1 MRKILFST
9 ILYFLIGVN
18 FTYAQKATLTGRVVT
33 AKDGTPVEYASIL
46 LNESGLWA
54 VTDQQGLFTIHHI
67 SPGKVTL
74 SVRCLG
80 YAPYTRLLDLKDN
93 NQNLRIPLQASN
105 LKLNEVQVVA
115 RRKEN
120 ESTTS
125 YTIGRQALDNQ
136 QILNLS
142 DVTALLPGGKTV
154 NSTLI
159 DNNRIGLRSQSN
171 EKGNSSFGTAIEV
184 DGVRINN
191 NAEMGETLGAG
202 TRNLSSS
209 NIEGV
214 EIITGIPSVEYG
226 DLSNGLIKVKT
237 RRGKSPLVIEGKIN
251 QYTTQTALNKGLDL
265 GHQGGLLNL
274 SFEHARSF
282 SDASSPHTAYQ
293 RNVFSAN
300 YMNVFMKSTRP
311 VTLNAGI
318 TGKLGGYNSKADPDQ
333 DREDYSQSRDNT
345 VNGHLSL
352 NWLLEKKWITNLS
365 LSTAINY
372 TDRLSTDYTNTN
384 SASTQPYIHAFK
396 EGYNIAE
403 NYDDHPDAS
412 IILGPTGYWY
422 VKRYIDSKP
431 LDYNVKL
438 KAIWHHL
445 FGKIKNQFL
454 IGTEYTNSQNKGRG
468 LYYTDMRYAPTWREY
483 RYDKLP
489 SLDNMTLYGENKMI
503 IPVKQYSSLT
513 LSAGIRE
520 DITSIH
526 KSDYG
531 TVSSI
536 SPRFNSR
543 YVFWQNQ
550 HKKWITGL
558 SIYAG
563 WGKSVKL
570 PSFQV
575 LYPSPSYSDQ
585 LAFSST
591 SDTKNKS
598 YYAYYTYPEKKL
610 YNPDLKWQYNHQ
622 TDIGIELK
630 SSIFTLSVSAF
641 YSKTFNPYMAT
652 EVYTPFTYKYTSP
665 TALQKCDI
673 PATNR
678 QFTINPTTGIV
689 TVTDA
694 TGALN
699 AVDLPNELRDTYNRN
714 TKYVNASPVRRYGIE
729 WIADFAQIET
739 LHTQIRLDGNYYHYK
754 GLDETL
760 FCDVPMGIN
769 SRQSDGKLYQYIG
782 YYRGSNATSTGYSA
796 NASVNNGTI
805 SRQVNLNAT
814 ITTHIP
820 KIRMIMALRI
830 ECSLYH
836 YDKALCEYEDG
847 YRGYAVTKSSDNF
860 GIPYNGSIENQY
872 VVVYPEYYSTWN
884 NPNTLIPFTEK
895 YVWARKNDQDLYNDL
910 SKLVV
915 RSNYPYTLNANR
927 LSKYYSV
934 NFSVTK
940 EIGDH
945 ISISFYANN
954 FFNNMNKVQSSQT
967 DLETT
972 LFGSGYI
979 PSFYY
984 GLSLQLKI

>member
-18 FTYAQKATLTGRVVT
+18 FTCAQKATLTGRVVT

-74 SVRCLG
+74 IVRCLG
-80 YAPYTRLLDLKDN
+80 YASYTQLLDIKGN
-93 NQNLRIPLQASN
+93 YQNLRIPLQASN

-171 EKGNSSFGTAIEV
+171 EMGNSSFGTAIEV

-191 NAEMGETLGAG
+191 NAEMGETLGSG

-209 NIEGV
+209 NIESV

-226 DLSNGLIKVKT
+226 DLSNGLIKVKN
-237 RRGKSPLVIEGKIN
+237 RKGKSPLIIESKIN
-251 QYTTQTALNKGLDL
+251 QHTTQTALNKGLDL
-265 GHQGGLLNL
+265 GYQAGILNL

-282 SDASSPHTAYQ
+282 SDAASPHTAYQ

-300 YMNVFMKSTRP
+300 YMNVFMRSTRP
-311 VTLNAGI
+311 VTLNVGI
-318 TGKLGGYNSKADPDQ
+318 TGNIGGYNSKADPDQ
-333 DREDYSQSRDNT
+333 DRDDYTQSRDNT
-345 VNGHLSL
+345 VSGHLSL

-365 LSTAINY
+365 FSTAINY
-372 TDRLSTDYTNTN
+372 ADRLSTDYTNTS
-384 SASTQPYIHAFK
+384 SASTQPYIHASE

-403 NYDDHPDAS
+403 NYNNHPDAS

-422 VKRYIDSKP
+422 VKKHTDSKP
-431 LDYNVKL
+431 LDYDIKL
-438 KAIWHHL
+438 KAIWNYL
-445 FGKIKNQFL
+445 FGKTKNQFL
-454 IGTEYTNSQNKGRG
+454 TGTEYTKSQNKGRG

-503 IPVKQYSSLT
+503 ISVSQYSSLT
-513 LSAGIRE
+513 LTAGIRE

-526 KSDYG
+526 KSHYG

-550 HKKWITGL
+550 HKRWVTGL

-591 SDTKNKS
+591 SDTRNKS
-598 YYAYYTYPEKKL
+598 YYAYYTYPEKRS

-630 SSIFTLSVSAF
+630 SSIATLSVSAF
-641 YSKTFNPYMAT
+641 YSKTFNPYMAA
-652 EVYTPFTYKYTSP
+652 EIYTPFTYKYTSP

-673 PATNR
+673 PAANR
-678 QFTINPTTGIV
+678 LFAINPTTGIV

-694 TGALN
+694 TGTLK
-699 AVDLPNELRDTYNRN
+699 AVDLPNELRDTYTGNI
-714 TKYVNASPVRRYGIE
+714 KYVNASPVHRYGIE
-729 WIADFAQIET
+729 WIADFTQIKT

-769 SRQSDGKLYQYIG
+769 SRQSNGELYQYVG

-796 NASVNNGTI
+796 NASVNNGTL

-847 YRGYAVTKSSDNF
+847 SRGYAVTKSSDNF
-860 GIPYNGSIENQY
+860 GTPYNGSIENQY
-872 VVVYPEYYSTWN
+872 IVVYPEYYSTWN

-945 ISISFYANN
+945 ISVSFYANN

-972 LFGSGYI
+972 LFDSGYI

-984 GLSLQLKI
+984 GLSLRLKI